1 MASEL
6 DWKEASLG
14 EVVELKRGYDL
25 PKGKRIPGRI
35 PIVSSSGVSDFHA
48 EAMVKGP
55 GVVTGRYGT
64 IGEVFYVSGDYWP
77 LNTTLYVRD
86 FKGND
91 PRFISYFLKTLDFQ
105 AYSDKGAVPG
115 LNRNHLH
122 LARVRIPSVS
132 TQRSIA
138 RILSSIDSKIDLNRR
153 INQTL
158 EAMVQA
164 IFKSWFIDFGPVKA
178 KIAAKQEGRDP
189 LRAAMSAI
197 SGKPDAEL
205 DTLPPEQ
212 YEQLGA
218 TAALFPD
225 EMEESALG
233 DIPRGWCVRTMPDCV
248 EVNPARTLKKG
259 TVAQYLDMANVPTN
273 SARVQNVVPREFAS
287 GSKFR
292 NGDTLLAR
300 ITPCLENGKTAFV
313 DFLNGD
319 EVGWGSTEFIVLR
332 PKNGLPEQFAY
343 FLCRHPDFRA
353 FAIAQMAGTSG
364 RQRVPNDCFGGYKLV
379 EPTEPVAIEFG
390 RLAGAALDQIKA
402 LDKEAKTLA
411 SLRDTLLPKLLS
423 GELSVKGLAEV
434 TGAA

>member
-189 LRAAMSAI
+189 LRAAMSSI
-197 SGKPDAEL
+197 SGKPYAALDA
-205 DTLPPEQ
+205 LPADQ
-212 YEQLGA
+212 YEQLA
-218 TAALFPD
+218 TTAALFPD
-225 EMEESALG
+225 EIEESALG
-233 DIPRGWCVRTMPDCV
+233 AIPRGWTVPRVGNVLELVYGKALKSTDRQEGNVPVYGSGGITGYHDMPLV
-248 EVNPARTLKKG
+248 SHGSIIVGRKG
-259 TVAQYLDMANVPTN
+259 TV
-273 SARVQNVVPREFAS
+273 
-287 GSKFR
+287 
-292 NGDTLLAR
+292 
-300 ITPCLENGKTAFV
+300 
-313 DFLNGD
+313 
-319 EVGWGSTEFIVLR
+319 
-332 PKNGLPEQFAY
+332 
-343 FLCRHPDFRA
+343 
-353 FAIAQMAGTSG
+353 
-364 RQRVPNDCFGGYKLV
+364 
-379 EPTEPVAIEFG
+379 G
-390 RLAGAALDQIKA
+390 RLYWEDEPFFPIDTTYYVRPLVAPLTFCYYAMQTLGLEKMNTDAAVPGLNRENVYRLELVLPDSSTLERFDSEAMA
-402 LDKEAKTLA
+402 LRKVIRANLEANKSLIA
-411 SLRDTLLPKLLS
+411 LRDALLPKLLS
-423 GELSVKGLAEV
+423 GELTVADDMAEV
-434 TGAA
+434 DA